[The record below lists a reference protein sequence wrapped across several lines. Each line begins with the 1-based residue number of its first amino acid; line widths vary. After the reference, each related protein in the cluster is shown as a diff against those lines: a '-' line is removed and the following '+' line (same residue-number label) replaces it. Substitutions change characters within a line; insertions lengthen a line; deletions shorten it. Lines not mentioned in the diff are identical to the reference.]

1 MIFPEICL
9 GHLWVIVSF
18 LGHVLL
24 HVSNGPG
31 KALANDQKVIKT
43 NDWKN
48 EEKLTQKKEVEL
60 PQSEATKILLNDGH
74 ESLTK

>member
-1 MIFPEICL
+1 MIFPEIFL
-9 GHLWVIVSF
+9 GHLWLIVSF

-24 HVSNGPG
+24 RVSNAPG

-48 EEKLTQKKEVEL
+48 QEKSTQ
-60 PQSEATKILLNDGH
+60 
-74 ESLTK
+74 